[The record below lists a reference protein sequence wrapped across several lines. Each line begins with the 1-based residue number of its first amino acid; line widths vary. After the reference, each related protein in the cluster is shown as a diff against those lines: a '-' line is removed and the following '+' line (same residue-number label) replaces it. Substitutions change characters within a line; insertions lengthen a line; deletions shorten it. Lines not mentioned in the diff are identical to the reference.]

1 MLLGASIEP
10 ERRESYPTVMTG
22 VWIQETFQ
30 SVPQGNLSIYFGCQ
44 TGIISAMSGGS
55 GWLWWS
61 HELSNTTVLPLMSD
75 GEPVWAN
82 GIQFSSTLS
91 RDCPTVPPGEGD
103 GSSARKITYSL
114 ETLLI
119 IILGLV
125 YFVYQI

>member
-1 MLLGASIEP
+1 
-10 ERRESYPTVMTG
+10 MTG

-30 SVPQGNLSIYFGCQ
+30 SVPHGNLSIYFGCQ
-44 TGIISAMSGGS
+44 TGTISATSGGS
-55 GWLWWS
+55 GWLWLS
-61 HELSNTTVLPLMSD
+61 HDLINATVQPLMSD
-75 GEPVWAN
+75 GKPVWAN

-103 GSSARKITYSL
+103 GSSATGIKCGL

-125 YFVYQI
+125 YSVYQI